1 MGIKIQTIAE
11 TNNFIVLDRYD
22 TLDQTGATYQTE
34 ADLENELIKDLS
46 SQGYEYLPK
55 LTSHEALLLNL
66 REQLQKLNSIKFSD
80 SEWQRFLT
88 EYLDRPSDTI
98 IDKTRKI
105 QNNHIYDFIFDSGEI
120 KNIYLIDKKN
130 IFRNQLQVINQFE
143 QEGTFANRYDVT
155 ILVNGL
161 PLVQV
166 ELKKRGVAIRE
177 AFNQIHR
184 YTKESF
190 NKDNSLFK
198 FLQIFVFCQY
208 HQA

>member
-22 TLDQTGATYQTE
+22 TIDQTGATYQTE

-46 SQGYEYLPK
+46 SQGYEYLPS
-55 LTSHEALLLNL
+55 LTSHEALIVNL
-66 REQLQKLNSIKFSD
+66 RNQLEELNSVKFSD

-88 EYLDRPSDTI
+88 EYLDHPSDTI

-161 PLVQV
+161 PLVQL

-177 AFNQIHR
+177 AFNQI
-184 YTKESF
+184 
-190 NKDNSLFK
+190 N
-198 FLQIFVFCQY
+198 
-208 HQA
+208 A

>member
-1 MGIKIQTIAE
+1 MAVETKPIAE

-22 TLDQTGATYQTE
+22 TIDQAGATYQTE

-66 REQLQKLNSIKFSD
+66 REQLEKLNSVKFSD
-80 SEWQRFLT
+80 NEWQRFLT

-105 QNNHIYDFIFDSGEI
+105 QNNHIYDFIFDNGKI

-184 YTKESF
+184 YTKESY

-198 FLQIFVFCQY
+198 FL
-208 HQA
+208 